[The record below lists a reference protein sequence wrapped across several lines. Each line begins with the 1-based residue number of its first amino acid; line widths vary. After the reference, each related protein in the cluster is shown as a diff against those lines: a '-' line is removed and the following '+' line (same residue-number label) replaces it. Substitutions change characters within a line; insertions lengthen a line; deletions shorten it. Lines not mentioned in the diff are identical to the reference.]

1 MSANLRMLLYLEKG
15 SNQNCDFFWLVS
27 IKITFSN
34 MFLCINT
41 EAVVVRKTQ
50 LFTTLIALFFSFY
63 TCQRGF
69 EMNIILL
76 GNTDSLSFET
86 FVCVR
91 WNGILCTEYWRLKYF
106 ADFCT
111 LETWHKVNTHG
122 LCHVFQTQ
130 MKPSFYLTVAAPG
143 IVFNV

>member
-15 SNQNCDFFWLVS
+15 SNQNCDFFDQVS

-63 TCQRGF
+63 TRIK
-69 EMNIILL
+69 E
-76 GNTDSLSFET
+76 
-86 FVCVR
+86 V
-91 WNGILCTEYWRLKYF
+91 LK
-106 ADFCT
+106 
-111 LETWHKVNTHG
+111 
-122 LCHVFQTQ
+122 
-130 MKPSFYLTVAAPG
+130 
-143 IVFNV
+143 